1 MTDAPPLLCDLCPE
15 PAIAVS
21 PGTEPEILMGFPIE
35 AGEPRRQWCATHWP
49 NRPMEQAA

>member
-21 PGTEPEILMGFPIE
+21 PGTEPEMLMGFPLQ
-35 AGEPRRQWCATHWP
+35 AGEPRRQFCIRHWP
-49 NRPMEQAA
+49 NRPLEQAA